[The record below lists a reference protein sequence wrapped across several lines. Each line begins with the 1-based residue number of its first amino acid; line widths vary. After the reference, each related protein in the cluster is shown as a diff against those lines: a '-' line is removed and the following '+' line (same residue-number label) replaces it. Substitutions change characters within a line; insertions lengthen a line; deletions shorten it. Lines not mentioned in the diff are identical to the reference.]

1 MGMNCLR
8 NICGLR
14 RLNRVPRCGKALS
27 MSQRMDQGF
36 LRCYGYV
43 ERSGCEM
50 LAKRVYESSVR
61 GLRRRGR
68 LRKCWMDGEKETLE
82 RKGLNI
88 KLAKLTLQDRREEQS
103 ISRRVRNTI
112 GEFPV

>member
-1 MGMNCLR
+1 MTLKLHESKRIEAVGMNCLR

-14 RLNRVPRCGKALS
+14 RLNGVPRCGKDLS

-36 LRCYGYV
+36 LRWFGHV
-43 ERSGCEM
+43 ERGGYER

-68 LRKCWMDGEKETLE
+68 LRKCWVDGEKETLE
-82 RKGLNI
+82 RKGLYI
-88 KLAKLTLQDRREEQS
+88 KLAKVASQDRRE
-103 ISRRVRNTI
+103 
-112 GEFPV
+112 